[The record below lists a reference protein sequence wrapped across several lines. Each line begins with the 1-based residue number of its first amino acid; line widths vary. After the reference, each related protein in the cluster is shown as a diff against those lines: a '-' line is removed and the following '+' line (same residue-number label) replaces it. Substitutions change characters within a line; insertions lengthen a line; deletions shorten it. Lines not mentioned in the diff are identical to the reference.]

1 MKKFFSC
8 AIAAMLL
15 CLGTAALADSA
26 TYNNE
31 NNSVSVTDASGYQ
44 TVIITKDGDST
55 DSGIVYIN
63 QTESGT
69 FGESVNFLL
78 KEDPADGI
86 YTVRLGGATSG
97 TPVTLSFSIATEIDV
112 TDTEAAASFIEES
125 ETAGKKDL
133 AFGWEGVSADQANT
147 VILKLGDKYYGW
159 EFPTTLTGGDVNIG
173 VKITGVPEEQ
183 LTGETKAYI
192 SSRLLDD
199 IAKKGE

>member
-1 MKKFFSC
+1 MKKILSG
-8 AIAAMLL
+8 AIAAML
-15 CLGTAALADSA
+15 CFGTAALADSA

-31 NNSVSVTDASGYQ
+31 NNSVSVTDASNYQ

-78 KEDPADGI
+78 KENPADGN

-97 TPVTLSFSIATEIDV
+97 ATVTLNFSIATEIVV
-112 TDTEAAASFIEES
+112 TETESEASFIEES

-133 AFGWEGVSADQANT
+133 AFGWEGVSAEQVNT

-159 EFPTTLTGGDVNIG
+159 AFPTTLTGGEINVG
-173 VKITGVPEEQ
+173 VKIEGVPEEQ
-183 LTGETKAYI
+183 LTEEFKAYI
-192 SSRLLDD
+192 SSRLLAD
-199 IAKKGE
+199 IAK